1 MTTFSENLLIS
12 LIGEKF
18 AAEPTHVFDVRHGIE
33 AAMAD
38 TTDEQARL
46 EKLAEVL
53 ESVALPEATAVI
65 NLWKTPVE
73 ELWLR
78 AEVKRAQKQLAGL
91 PRARL
96 IVTGLWHQ
104 LAPTGK
110 PTASTHR
117 QFDFWQLFIEGQL
130 VQTQWPNLEIVWVG

>member
-1 MTTFSENLLIS
+1 MSSFSENLLIS

-18 AAEPTHVFDVRHGIE
+18 AAEPTQVFDVRHGIE

-46 EKLAEVL
+46 EKLAEIL
-53 ESVALPEATAVI
+53 ESVALPDATAVI
-65 NLWKTPVE
+65 NLWKTPLE
-73 ELWLR
+73 ELWIR
-78 AEVKRAQKQLAGL
+78 AQVKRAQKELTGL

-96 IVTGLWHQ
+96 VVTGLWHQ
-104 LAPTGK
+104 LVPSGK
-110 PTASTHR
+110 RTPASYR